1 MYLGSFNSATDHYDF
16 IRELLPREIER
27 HTKFQPVVTEA
38 RNRLALFKMLD
49 RNYAEWRGYLDR
61 LLSTTFK
68 EDVEISEELNRL
80 LLNYLTFA
88 YSIQKHFDVSFRRR
102 FKKQPAKHREYSEFL
117 DRLCKDSWA
126 FAFVLDYRGYV
137 QHVGLGIFRTNR
149 TVSETSIAIEIVA
162 NPKMLVSQSLREWKR
177 SRLTA
182 QSSEINLV
190 AVLKEFHFEM
200 VHRYAGFVATSFFSE
215 LQLASE
221 FYGSL
226 TKEAQR
232 RHPTARMIF
241 YSQKPQVTT
250 GKGGKV
256 TQTTKEI
263 LVPNNVFEELGIKIT
278 KKA

>member
-1 MYLGSFNSATDHYDF
+1 
-16 IRELLPREIER
+16 
-27 HTKFQPVVTEA
+27 
-38 RNRLALFKMLD
+38 
-49 RNYAEWRGYLDR
+49 
-61 LLSTTFK
+61 
-68 EDVEISEELNRL
+68 
-80 LLNYLTFA
+80 LNYLTFA

-177 SRLTA
+177 SRLTP

-190 AVLKEFHFEM
+190 AVLKEFHFQM
-200 VHRYAGFVATSFFSE
+200 LHSYAAFVAMTFFPE
-215 LQLASE
+215 LQPASE
-221 FYGSL
+221 FYGNL
-226 TKEAQR
+226 TKEVR
-232 RHPTARMIF
+232 GRDPTARMIF
-241 YSQKPQVTT
+241 YSEKPQVIT
-250 GKGGKV
+250 GEGGKV
-256 TQTTKEI
+256 TETTKEI
-263 LVPNNVFEELGIKIT
+263 LVPNNVLEEVGIKIT

>member
-1 MYLGSFNSATDHYDF
+1 MYLGSFNSATDHYDV
-16 IRELLPREIER
+16 IRELQPEESEQ
-27 HTKFQPVVTEA
+27 HTKLQAVVTEA

-49 RNYAEWRGYLDR
+49 RNYADWRRYLDH
-61 LLSTTFK
+61 LLSRTFK

-88 YSIQKHFDVSFRRR
+88 YSIQKHFYVSFRQR
-102 FKKQPAKHREYSEFL
+102 FKKQPAKYREYAEFL

-137 QHVGLGIFRTNR
+137 QHVDLGIFRTNR
-149 TVSETSIAIEIVA
+149 TVSESSIAIEIVA
-162 NPKMLVSQSLREWKR
+162 NPKRLVSRSLREWKR

-182 QSSEINLV
+182 ECSEINLV
-190 AVLKEFHFEM
+190 AVLKQFHFEM
-200 VHRYAGFVATSFFSE
+200 VHRYAGFVATSFFPE

-232 RHPTARMIF
+232 RHPAARMVF
-241 YSQKPQVTT
+241 YSEKPQVTI
-250 GKGGKV
+250 GKGGKI